1 MVKFVMLN
9 PPAVVYFDGTK
20 DDMRGSINVTNMFI
34 HEYIVFMVDSSFNE
48 HGDKVIRC
56 LPRSGIVR
64 PSSFK
69 TVELFTEIMNEEQME
84 EFNRT
89 NYEVSVQWRLL
100 PSAPP
105 PLDSPRFLFNNT
117 TSPIVTE
124 TVLCNVPELPKEVQ
138 PEYTED
144 ELSLLGETVK
154 DFNPRSS
161 I

>member
-1 MVKFVMLN
+1 
-9 PPAVVYFDGTK
+9 
-20 DDMRGSINVTNMFI
+20 MFI

-105 PLDSPRFLFNNT
+105 PLDSPRFLVGFLSRLANKTTTINSYTLSLQFNNT

>member
-1 MVKFVMLN
+1 MKNRWKSSIV
-9 PPAVVYFDGTK
+9 PITK
-20 DDMRGSINVTNMFI
+20 L
-34 HEYIVFMVDSSFNE
+34 VFNGVF
-48 HGDKVIRC
+48 C
-56 LPRSGIVR
+56 P
-64 PSSFK
+64 
-69 TVELFTEIMNEEQME
+69 
-84 EFNRT
+84 
-89 NYEVSVQWRLL
+89 RLL
-100 PSAPP
+100 HHWT
-105 PLDSPRFLFNNT
+105 LHVFWLVFLSRLANKTTTINSYTLFLQFNNT

>member
-1 MVKFVMLN
+1 
-9 PPAVVYFDGTK
+9 
-20 DDMRGSINVTNMFI
+20 MRGSINVTNMFI

-105 PLDSPRFLFNNT
+105 PLDSPRFLVGFF
-117 TSPIVTE
+117 I
-124 TVLCNVPELPKEVQ
+124 
-138 PEYTED
+138 
-144 ELSLLGETVK
+144 
-154 DFNPRSS
+154 
-161 I
+161 